1 MVLADLGRKITS
13 ALRSLSN
20 ATVINEEVLNAML
33 KEICAALLES
43 DVNIRLV
50 KQLRENVKSVIDFD
64 DMAGGLNKR
73 RMIQS
78 AVFKELMKLVDPGV
92 KPYQPVK
99 GRPNVIMFVG
109 LQGSG
114 KTTTC
119 TKLAYHY
126 MKKGWK
132 ACLVCAD
139 TFRAGAYDQLKQNAT
154 KARIPFYGS
163 YTEVDP
169 VVIAQEG
176 VDMFKAE
183 NFEFIVVD
191 TSGRHKQEDSL
202 FEEMLQV
209 SNAVKP
215 DNIIFVMD
223 ASIGQACEAQAR
235 AFKEK
240 VDVGSVIITK
250 LDGHAKGGGA
260 LSAVAATQSP
270 VIFIGTGEHIDDLE
284 SFRTKPFV
292 SKLLGL
298 GDIEGLIDKVNELK
312 LDDNEELIEKIKHGQ
327 FTLRDMYEQFQ
338 NIMKMGPFSQIMGMI
353 PGFSQDFMTKGGEQ
367 ESMARLKRLMTIMDS
382 MNDGEL
388 DNQDGAKL
396 FGKQPGRLTRVA
408 RGAGV
413 TDREVKEL
421 ISQYTKFAAVVKKMG
436 GIKGLFKGGD
446 MTKNV
451 NPTQMAKLNQQM
463 ARMMDPSVLQRMG
476 GMGGLQNMMRQLQQ
490 GAAGGM
496 GDLGKLMGMG
506 GGGKRMGGF
515 LDKPKTEK
523 SQESGSG
530 NGLNY
535 GVVSMQGWRVEMED
549 SHSAVTGLP
558 GLEDFKD
565 WSFFAVFDGHCGSGV
580 SAHCAENLLPTII
593 QTDDFKKIPTKSG
606 QQEESTDTII
616 PIIKQAIINGFL
628 QLDKKMRAMPD
639 VVNGDDKSGSTAV
652 CTLVSP
658 THLYIANCGDS
669 RAVLCRKGLPAVST
683 ADHKPTVP
691 SEKKRIQ
698 DAGGSV
704 MIHRVNGSL
713 AVSRALGDFEYK
725 CVEGKGETEQLVSP
739 EPEIT
744 VVPRKADE
752 DEFLVLA
759 CDGIWDVMTNEDLC
773 QFVHHQMN
781 ITNDLAKVS
790 ASVID
795 YCLFKGSRDNMS
807 IVLVTFPAAPTP
819 VAEIT
824 DREQKFE
831 EFIQRR
837 TLEIL
842 ESEPTA
848 EASRVLQIL
857 NEEEIPDIPTGSFL
871 GSK

>member
-78 AVFKELMKLVDPGV
+78 AVFKELIKLVDPGV

-132 ACLVCAD
+132 SCLVCAD

-284 SFRTKPFV
+284 PFRTKPFI

-327 FTLRDMYEQFQ
+327 FTLRDMYEQFT

-367 ESMARLKRLMTIMDS
+367 ESMARLKKLMTIMDS
-382 MNDGEL
+382 MNDAEL

-396 FGKQPGRLTRVA
+396 FSKQPTRMARVA
-408 RGAGV
+408 RGSGV
-413 TDREVKEL
+413 TEREVKEL

-490 GAAGGM
+490 GAA
-496 GDLGKLMGMG
+496 
-506 GGGKRMGGF
+506 
-515 LDKPKTEK
+515 
-523 SQESGSG
+523 
-530 NGLNY
+530 
-535 GVVSMQGWRVEMED
+535 
-549 SHSAVTGLP
+549 
-558 GLEDFKD
+558 D
-565 WSFFAVFDGHCGSGV
+565 WSFFAVFDGHCGSIV
-580 SAHCAENLLPTII
+580 SAHCADNLLATILE
-593 QTDDFKKIPTKSG
+593 TEDFKKISPKTP
-606 QQEESTDTII
+606 ESDGGNNDIE
-616 PIIKQAIINGFL
+616 PIIRQAIHAGFL
-628 QLDKKMRAMPD
+628 KLDENMRKMP
-639 VVNGDDKSGSTAV
+639 VVANGEDKSGSTAV
-652 CTLVSP
+652 CTLISP
-658 THLYIANCGDS
+658 THFYIANCGDS
-669 RAVLCRKGLPAVST
+669 RAVLCRNGEPAVST
-683 ADHKPTVP
+683 MDHKPTVAA
-691 SEKKRIQ
+691 EKKRIQ
-698 DAGGSV
+698 EAGGSV

-725 CVEGKGETEQLVSP
+725 SVEGRGPTEQLVSP
-739 EPEIT
+739 APEIY
-744 VVPRKADE
+744 VESRKPDE
-752 DEFLVLA
+752 DQFLVLA

-773 QFVHHQMN
+773 KFIHHQLT
-781 ITNDLAKVS
+781 ITDDLAKVS
-790 ASVID
+790 SAVVD
-795 YCLFKGSRDNMS
+795 NCLFKGSRDNMS
-807 IVLVTFPAAPTP
+807 IVLITFPAAPKP
-819 VAEIT
+819 IKEIVESE
-824 DREQKFE
+824 RKFE
-831 EFIQRR
+831 ENIERR

-842 ESEPTA
+842 QDDPNVEV
-848 EASRVLQIL
+848 SRVLQIL
-857 NEEEIPDIPTGSFL
+857 NDEVIPDQPALSVL
-871 GSK
+871 GSKRSFIESLIASKSDSSDKE